1 MSTGPEGGLSADE
14 AVRAMLLFMP
24 RVAARLKRT
33 PVPARLRSANLAPR
47 HLSMLSFLLFDG
59 PMPVNQL
66 AARLEVAPTTVSL
79 MVSDLTRQGV
89 VERGV
94 DPADRRRTIVTI
106 TEEPE
111 TRAAIEGWLANGA
124 AAWRRAFE
132 PLAPEERALFVRT
145 IEAYE
150 QGASGPARTGDYRS
164 TGIDM

>member
-1 MSTGPEGGLSADE
+1 MSTVPEGGLSADE

-33 PVPARLRSANLAPR
+33 PVPERLRSANLAPR

-79 MVSDLTRQGV
+79 MVSDLSRQGV
-89 VERGV
+89 VERRE

-124 AAWRRAFE
+124 AAWRSALA

-145 IEAYE
+145 VEAYE
-150 QGASGPARTGDYRS
+150 QGAAGPARAGDYRS